1 MVINEFLKTINKGI
15 DIPREM
21 EKTTQGNEI
30 TQVVSTD

>member
-1 MVINEFLKTINKGI
+1 MVINEFLKTINKDI

-30 TQVVSTD
+30 TQVVSKD